1 MQIWLRTSLIPS
13 LTSQLLPDWPVPA
26 IHQQEAAVIAGPF
39 ETQRQ
44 AIDTARVVID
54 SPLGSWDA
62 ASQRLLE
69 DACAAAGVQLAG
81 YDRQIV
87 AWMSTWEPWV
97 VVVICGLISRA
108 HQAGKASS
116 EGG

>member
-1 MQIWLRTSLIPS
+1 
-13 LTSQLLPDWPVPA
+13 
-26 IHQQEAAVIAGPF
+26 VIAGPF
-39 ETQRQ
+39 DTQRQ

-54 SPLGSWDA
+54 RPLRLWDA

-69 DACAAAGVQLAG
+69 DACAAAGVRLAD

-108 HQAGKASS
+108 YQAGKTSCDD
-116 EGG
+116 G

>member
-1 MQIWLRTSLIPS
+1 M
-13 LTSQLLPDWPVPA
+13 
-26 IHQQEAAVIAGPF
+26 IAGPF

-62 ASQRLLE
+62 ASQRRLE